1 MKLHPNAKTTPR
13 SRALVVRRVQH
24 EGWTQTDA
32 AEAAGVSVR
41 TVAKWIG
48 RFRADGDA
56 GLLDRSSAPRRSPHR
71 TPPRLVRRIE
81 QLRRRRWT
89 AERIAT
95 VLRMAISTVSGI
107 LKRIGLGRLRDLE
120 PKVEPIRYERS
131 RPGELLHIDTKKL
144 GRIDGVGHRMH
155 GDRSRRAR
163 GVGWE
168 FAHVCIDDATRLAYV
183 EILPDERATSAVGFL
198 RRAVAWFRRK
208 NVCVEQLMTDN
219 GPAYLS
225 RDHAELCQTLG
236 IRHLRTR
243 PYTPRTNGKAERFIG
258 TMLREWAYLK
268 PYRSSRLRQQALAPW
283 LRQYNN
289 SRPHRGIG
297 RSTPAQRLRD
307 LR

>member
-1 MKLHPNAKTTPR
+1 MKLHPNAKTTPH

-24 EGWTQTDA
+24 EGWTQAEA

-41 TVAKWIG
+41 TVAKWID
-48 RFRADGDA
+48 RFRNDGYP
-56 GLLDRSSAPRRSPHR
+56 GLVDRSSAPRRSPHR
-71 TPPRLVRRIE
+71 TPRRLVRRIE
-81 QLRRRRWT
+81 QLRRRRLT
-89 AERIAT
+89 AERIASA
-95 VLRMAISTVSGI
+95 LRMALSTVSGI
-107 LKRIGLGRLRDLE
+107 LKRIGLGRLRSLE
-120 PKVEPIRYERS
+120 PKIEPIRYERS

-144 GRIDGVGHRMH
+144 GRIAGVGHQMH

-183 EILPDERATSAVGFL
+183 EILPNERAESAVPFL
-198 RRAVAWFRRK
+198 RRAVAWFKRK
-208 NVCVEQLMTDN
+208 SVRIEQLMNDN

-225 RDHAELCQTLG
+225 RDHAELCRELG
-236 IRHLRTR
+236 IHHIRTR

-258 TMLREWAYLK
+258 TMIREWAYAR

-283 LRQYNN
+283 IRQYNHT
-289 SRPHRGIG
+289 RPHRGLA